1 MGIYSR
7 DYIRERRPG
16 DTFGGSSDQWAIRFL
31 LIANI
36 VVFVLQN
43 ATSQGPRG
51 HPQLVGG
58 ATEWL
63 SLSLS
68 DLYSLQ
74 IWRLVTYGFCHANVQ
89 HLAINLFVLWMFG
102 RAIQPIYGSREF
114 LAFFLAGVVV
124 SGICHLGVQFA
135 ESGTG
140 GVIGA
145 SGGVMAV
152 VFLTAMVY
160 PRMKVLLFFV
170 IPIELRWLAV
180 MYAVADVFGFIQQE
194 GSNVAHAAHLGGAAF
209 GIAYK
214 YYGWRVSR
222 LWDRLRG
229 SMRTSSSRLSRPKVR
244 LYRPGQE
251 DLDKQVDAILEKI
264 HEQGEASLT
273 DQEREILKTA
283 SQKYRKR

>member
-43 ATSQGPRG
+43 GMPALTN
-51 HPQLVGG
+51 
-58 ATEWL
+58 WL
-63 SLSLS
+63 SLSLA
-68 DLYSLQ
+68 DLFPKFQ
-74 IWRLVTYGFCHANVQ
+74 IWRLVMYGFCHDARPG
-89 HLAINLFVLWMFG
+89 HLTHIIFNMFILWMFG

-114 LAFFLAGVVV
+114 LAFFLAGVVI
-124 SGICHLGVQFA
+124 SGVCHVGVQFF
-135 ESGTG
+135 EPGTG

-170 IPIELRWLAV
+170 IPIQLRWLAV
-180 MYAVADVFGFIQQE
+180 MYAVADVMGFIQGE
-194 GSNVAHAAHLGGAAF
+194 SSVAHAAHLGGAAF